1 MLQSPEGTRRAA
13 VWGRRA
19 RRLSGDVPAIGVH
32 GRVLV
37 VPVELHLKTGSFDS
51 IKTVVLN
58 LGGGGF

>member
-1 MLQSPEGTRRAA
+1 M
-13 VWGRRA
+13 WGRRA

-58 LGGGGF
+58 LGGGGS